1 MEGRTFISPR
11 PTARCRRYPICSA
24 LWSRPLEM
32 GLCHIFK
39 NRFNFSNLLMVC
51 AQMPNQGSLVA
62 MLCLSWNYIFT
73 FFLRLLDALGIRKIW
88 QAFCIG
94 YRPSYL
100 ADSAYDNTS
109 EKFPLNP
116 LRTAATANEAIMK
129 QLVST

>member
-1 MEGRTFISPR
+1 MFILELHFYFFSD
-11 PTARCRRYPICSA
+11 
-24 LWSRPLEM
+24 PL
-32 GLCHIFK
+32 GIL
-39 NRFNFSNLLMVC
+39 
-51 AQMPNQGSLVA
+51 
-62 MLCLSWNYIFT
+62 Y
-73 FFLRLLDALGIRKIW
+73 RLLDALGIRKIW